1 MFVITDSFDVVQDMA
16 TEEANLSRG
25 CNYVGYKLY
34 KNVRLLGN
42 VQVGD
47 KMKKTQVTT
56 GFGYIQDKDGRIIAK
71 AELPLGEHLLKDDHE
86 YIEVADRAA
95 LNEVQVIGPA
105 ISPAEQLRIETERK
119 ISSKTRELAVKAL
132 IADGRLPADY
142 KD

>member
-1 MFVITDSFDVVQDMA
+1 MKTLRVI
-16 TEEANLSRG
+16 
-25 CNYVGYKLY
+25 
-34 KNVRLLGN
+34 
-42 VQVGD
+42 
-47 KMKKTQVTT
+47 T
-56 GFGYIQDKDGRIIAK
+56 GFGYIQDKDNRIVAK
-71 AELPLGEHLLKDDHE
+71 AELPAGEHPLEDDYS